1 VGAKV
6 VRVPDATDQM
16 VIQYKNNGIFYEGV
30 LEFNVQTFIFAELS
44 FGSIPEPTI
53 KFTPI

>member
-1 VGAKV
+1 M
-6 VRVPDATDQM
+6 RVPDATDQM